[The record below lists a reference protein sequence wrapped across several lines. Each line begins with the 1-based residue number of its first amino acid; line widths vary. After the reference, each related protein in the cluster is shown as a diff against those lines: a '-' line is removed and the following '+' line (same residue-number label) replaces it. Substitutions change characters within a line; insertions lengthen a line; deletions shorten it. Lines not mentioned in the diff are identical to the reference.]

1 MTKGKTL
8 YEVFS
13 GKAPPTQK
21 KRDKRRRRGYEAESA
36 IAKYLGM
43 ERIGGSGKRD
53 VDGEWLCAEIKERQ
67 TPVQWLLGMVQ
78 QAVRLAKPGQLPVG
92 VIHFLGEYHDDDLVV
107 MRLKDF
113 ADWFAGEE
121 KR

>member
-1 MTKGKTL
+1 MVAADL
-8 YEVFS
+8 HLR
-13 GKAPPTQK
+13 PPRALLLEAVDVTA
-21 KRDKRRRRGYEAESA
+21 RGRRRGYEAEAA

-67 TPVQWLLGMVQ
+67 EKTQWLLGMVQ
-78 QAVRLAKPGQLPVG
+78 QAVRLAKPGQLPIG
-92 VIHFLGEYHDDDLVV
+92 VIHFLKQNHDDDLVV

-113 ADWFAGEE
+113 RDYFGGG
-121 KR
+121 KDD